1 MKEWIPRD
9 LDGASEALDK
19 AVLVRVNKVEKFARG
34 CHDKN
39 ELDQVL
45 LIIRAD
51 ESMVEDKISDE
62 QKRLSRRGQSMIRE
76 SVA

>member
-1 MKEWIPRD
+1 MI
-9 LDGASEALDK
+9 S
-19 AVLVRVNKVEKFARG
+19 
-34 CHDKN
+34 

-62 QKRLSRRGQSMIRE
+62 QKRLSRRGQSMTRE